1 MNNKKLLNLKE
12 EYEQIEVPSELN
24 AVIQM
29 GIDKGREEMKEKNKY
44 VNVALKICASFILTL
59 TLLTGVIN
67 TSSSF
72 ADALRSIPVVG
83 KLVNVLQFT
92 EGKSSGGVI
101 TDGTD
106 ISQMELIEDDVYE
119 DIVISFSQSNELQTD
134 AGAFKVRY
142 EENPYTMSFE
152 IGGVRSISAKE
163 NFEKIL
169 ESKYVKD
176 VYTIITLDDSLI
188 RFVIEFKG
196 PVEYEVKEI
205 KEPASIVISLK
216 EDKLFIEKTMYS
228 LRTKSYPYGESLGIL
243 EEKLGA
249 INPTRILKDAQGMYF
264 VELQLFKFKEE
275 ASSGFEEISE
285 LNHVSLLI
293 EERFGI
299 ESPNSYPVET
309 ESEVINESK
318 GESQVEFNGEENF
331 IKESLLYPVSI
342 KENDEYYYGNIEM
355 LEKGLNIYNEDI
367 ETEIEHYFQYEDITL
382 TKLRGEASFKLKIE
396 GNDKVIIASGVFSD
410 FFEKLSEYVE
420 IEE

>member
-1 MNNKKLLNLKE
+1 MNNRKLLNLKE

-44 VNVALKICASFILTL
+44 VNVALKICASFVLTL

-67 TSSSF
+67 TSPSF

-92 EGKSSGGVI
+92 EGESSGGVI

-119 DIVISFSQSNELQTD
+119 DIIISFSQSDELQKD
-134 AGAFKVRY
+134 VGAFKVRY

-152 IGGVRSISAKE
+152 VGGARSISAKE

-188 RFVIEFKG
+188 RFVIEFEG
-196 PVEYEVKEI
+196 PVEYEVKEV

-216 EDKLFIEKTMYS
+216 EDKQFTEKNMYS
-228 LRTKSYPYGESLGIL
+228 LRTKSYPYGESIGIL
-243 EEKLGA
+243 EEELGA

-275 ASSGFEEISE
+275 ASSRLEDISE
-285 LNHVSLLI
+285 LNDVSLLI

-299 ESPNSYPVET
+299 ESPNSYPV
-309 ESEVINESK
+309 
-318 GESQVEFNGEENF
+318 
-331 IKESLLYPVSI
+331 SI
-342 KENDEYYYGNIEM
+342 E
-355 LEKGLNIYNEDI
+355 
-367 ETEIEHYFQYEDITL
+367 
-382 TKLRGEASFKLKIE
+382 
-396 GNDKVIIASGVFSD
+396 
-410 FFEKLSEYVE
+410 E